1 MQLNNKEVNIELF
14 TSKISG
20 KKKILVGGKVIYE
33 VKKHKDTF
41 TYPFKVGKTT
51 IYMVET
57 GSDIFDLRIDNK
69 SFD

>member
-1 MQLNNKEVNIELF
+1 MELQNKEYTIELF
-14 TSKISG
+14 TSKITG

-41 TYPFKVGKTT
+41 TYPFKIGNTT
-51 IYMVET
+51 VYMVET
-57 GSDIFDLRIDNK
+57 GSDIFDLRIDNV